1 MFKPAISF
9 NDQEQQKIMIDKL
22 NNLLPHFKN
31 LSNAKK
37 NEIYLFGYNLNSEE
51 FDCRNITINYA
62 VQNYI
67 SATKRFQ

>member
-1 MFKPAISF
+1 MNAQIEL
-9 NDQEQQKIMIDKL
+9 NEKL
-22 NNLLPHFKN
+22 NNLLPNFKN

-37 NEIYLFGYNLNSEE
+37 NEIYLFGYNLRSEE